1 MVLELSGFAQR
12 ENRYIVGRRNEIKDF
27 KLMLEQSAPN
37 EPVRIVNIYGTG
49 GVGKSTL
56 LRLCSRLAEETGA
69 IFHMLDSRDF
79 MHTEESLTSALLSL
93 LTGDDSKRAKEGGYG
108 DTRGRCLAQISRLA
122 GERRVILAFD
132 TFEEMFDMEA
142 WLRDRFIP
150 WLPEGSIVMFAGRH
164 PLKGAWL
171 LSPAWREAIWQIP
184 LKHLNREDCMNYA
197 RLCGIEEEERMEY
210 LWKRSQGHP
219 LTLSLAVAAQS
230 YGEESVIAPG
240 SDWFGDVAARWLKE
254 VPDHELREAVEAA
267 SVLRRFNQELL
278 AFVMEKDIPVQVFER
293 LKSLSFVRKSVNGWQ
308 LHDLMSD
315 ITSSQFRERT
325 PGLYKRYMERSAIF
339 YAEALLS
346 STGNRE
352 MSWEVG
358 ELFRYADIK
367 LLRALAS
374 DSADQ
379 SHYWEPVTESTL
391 SEAIDY
397 VEWRENCEESISG
410 VEIDPD
416 TGEQFRIDYS
426 VEALRYNTAWF
437 DVNAVFR
444 LAPESLKLLRDKERR
459 VHALSVIIPLHAETI
474 PWLEQDPQC
483 RPFFASLTP
492 DERKRLETPRERPA
506 GWFMRMMDFVDVMN
520 PVPRTQG
527 VNLIYAH
534 MCTGG
539 IFVCSPYPTEICR
552 KVYPELG
559 FRVIERATSYQYD
572 GITAIPT
579 YVIDTRG
586 SKLRDFLEGLLRKA
600 GLEWKGTAPA
610 AQAPE
615 EKSARKNDLM
625 KQFTAR
631 EQDVIELVLA
641 GCSNA
646 EAANRLRLSEATV
659 KKHLKSIYAKLGI
672 NTRTQLASKMMAD

>member
-1 MVLELSGFAQR
+1 MVVELSGFAQR
-12 ENRYIVGRRNEIKDF
+12 ENRYIVGRRNEMKEVKI
-27 KLMLEQSAPN
+27 LLEQSRSN
-37 EPVRIVNIYGTG
+37 EQTKIVHIYGTG
-49 GVGKSTL
+49 GVGKSTF
-56 LRLCSRLAEETGA
+56 LRLCSRLAEEMGA
-69 IFHMLDSRDF
+69 AFFMLDSRDF
-79 MHTEESLTSALLSL
+79 VHTEESLTSALLRCMA
-93 LTGDDSKRAKEGGYG
+93 GNDSMRTKEGGYG
-108 DTRGRCLAQISRLA
+108 NTRGRCLDYISQIAS
-122 GERRVILAFD
+122 ERRVILAFD

-150 WLPEGSIVMFAGRH
+150 WLPDGAIVMFAGLH

-184 LKHLNREDCMNYA
+184 LRHLGREDCMSYA
-197 RLCGIEEEERMEY
+197 RLCGIEEEDRMEY
-210 LWKRSQGHP
+210 LWRRSQGHP

-230 YGEESVIAPG
+230 FGEESVIAPG
-240 SDWFGDVAARWLKE
+240 SDWFGEVAARWLKE
-254 VPDHELREAVEAA
+254 VPDHELREVVEAA

-278 AFVMEKDIPVQVFER
+278 SFVMEQDIPVDVFER
-293 LKSLSFVRKSVNGWQ
+293 LKSLSFVKKSVNGWQ

-325 PGLYKRYMERSAIF
+325 PGRYKRYMERSAIY

-346 STGNRE
+346 SAGNRD

-358 ELFRYADIK
+358 ELFRYADVK

-374 DSADQ
+374 GSADQ
-379 SHYWEPVTESTL
+379 FHYWESVTESTL
-391 SEAIDY
+391 SEALDF
-397 VEWRENCEESISG
+397 VRWRENCEEGISSI
-410 VEIDPD
+410 VIDPD
-416 TGEQFRIDYS
+416 TGEQFRIDYT
-426 VEALRYNTAWF
+426 VEALRYNTAWL
-437 DVNAVFR
+437 DVEAIFR

-459 VHALSVIIPLHAETI
+459 VHAMSIIIPMHAETI

-483 RPFFASLTP
+483 QPFFAALTP
-492 DERKRLETPRERPA
+492 DERKRLETPRDRPA
-506 GWFMRMMDFVDVMN
+506 GWFMRMMDFIDVAS
-520 PVPRTQG
+520 PLPRTQG

-534 MCTGG
+534 MCMGG
-539 IFVCSPYPTEICR
+539 IFACSPYPSEISN

-559 FRVIERATSYQYD
+559 FRLVEGATHYHYD

-579 YVIDTRG
+579 YTIDSRG

-600 GLEWKGTAPA
+600 GLEWKGDAPA
-610 AQAPE
+610 EVIPE
-615 EKSARKNDLM
+615 VKSGRKNDLM
-625 KQFTAR
+625 LQFTAR

-646 EAANRLRLSEATV
+646 EAAGRLYLSEATV